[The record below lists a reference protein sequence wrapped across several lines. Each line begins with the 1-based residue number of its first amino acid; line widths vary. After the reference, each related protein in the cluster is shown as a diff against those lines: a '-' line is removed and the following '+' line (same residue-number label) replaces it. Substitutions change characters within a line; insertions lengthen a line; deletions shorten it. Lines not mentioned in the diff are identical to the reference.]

1 MVDVY
6 HDEDANLSVLDGET
20 VAVIGYGNQ
29 GRAQAL
35 NMRDSGLEVIVGN
48 IRDRSFAQAQ
58 EDGFPTHPI
67 AEAAERGTILFIL
80 LPDEVQPKVFES
92 EIRPHLRPGEALV
105 FAHGYNIHY
114 GFLEPPSDV
123 DVILLAPRMV
133 GRFVRELYE
142 RGTGA
147 PVFLYAHQDA
157 SGRAKER
164 ALALAKAIG
173 ATRVGAMEVTFAEE
187 TELDHFSEHFI
198 APLISRAFILSYEV
212 LTEMGYTP
220 EAVVLELY
228 ASGELSEVAK
238 AMAVDGLVG
247 QLPLHSRTSQ
257 YGQLTYAERVM
268 PDGEKELIRGIVRE
282 IQDGTF
288 AREWQME
295 QQLGY
300 PVFRMLLRRAL
311 EHPINEAERRLKEN
325 VSIKLS

>member
-1 MVDVY
+1 MVKVY
-6 HDEDANLSVLDGET
+6 HDGDADLSVLNGET
-20 VAVIGYGNQ
+20 IAVIGYGNQ

-35 NMRDSGLEVIVGN
+35 NMRESGLEVIVGN
-48 IRDRSFAQAQ
+48 IRDRSFARAQ
-58 EDGFPTHPI
+58 EDGFPAYPI

-92 EIRPHLRPGEALV
+92 EIRPGLRPRKALV

-114 GFLEPPSDV
+114 GFLEPPQDV
-123 DVILLAPRMV
+123 DVLLLAPRMV

-147 PVFLYAHQDA
+147 PVFMYAHQDA
-157 SGRAKER
+157 SGRARER
-164 ALALAKAIG
+164 VLALARAIG
-173 ATRVGAMEVTFAEE
+173 ASRVGAMEITFAEE
-187 TELDHFSEHFI
+187 TELDHFTEHFV
-198 APLISRAFILSYEV
+198 APVISRAFILSFEV

-238 AMAVDGLVG
+238 AMAIDGLVK

-268 PDGEKELIRGIVRE
+268 PDGEKELIRRIVRE
-282 IQDGTF
+282 IKNGTF

-295 QQLGY
+295 QQVGY
-300 PVFRMLLRRAL
+300 PVFRRLLKRAM
-311 EHPINEAERRLKEN
+311 EHPINEAERRLKEQ